1 MQIHCV
7 NGRILFGRWG
17 EVCQVVFVLFLKNS
31 RNFFFFF
38 FNAIWFAA
46 ITCCIAMK
54 NASNGCVLG
63 CCPIRLLILWYSV
76 KSESCVHHWWE
87 ILHWVGV
94 GTNWVIM
101 LWRRLSCWGQ
111 HVNCSY
117 GSGQLS
123 IVQVNCDGV
132 GAMGQCM
139 WYKSAGQLT

>member
-1 MQIHCV
+1 
-7 NGRILFGRWG
+7 
-17 EVCQVVFVLFLKNS
+17 
-31 RNFFFFF
+31 
-38 FNAIWFAA
+38 
-46 ITCCIAMK
+46 
-54 NASNGCVLG
+54 
-63 CCPIRLLILWYSV
+63 
-76 KSESCVHHWWE
+76 
-87 ILHWVGV
+87 
-94 GTNWVIM
+94 M